1 MQSVRF
7 VGVAKSVGLGLA
19 SVGAPRS
26 GAVPK
31 GVAVGG
37 QWAKARLPFWPERH
51 PVGCGQWAKVRLPSG
66 EPIGR

>member
-26 GAVPK
+26 GADPK
-31 GVAVGG
+31 GVAKFG
-37 QWAKARLPFWPERH
+37 QWGLSPMAREWLPAPG
-51 PVGCGQWAKVRLPSG
+51 VV
-66 EPIGR
+66 